1 MNDEPNEVKVDPM
14 LAEIV
19 PSFLKRCTQTAAEF
33 RDAVRSGDLAVARRI
48 GHALHGSAGSFG
60 FEEMAGIGRE
70 IERAA
75 LEGDTGTLEKLADS
89 LDKHVSRV
97 RPVFE

>member
-1 MNDEPNEVKVDPM
+1 
-14 LAEIV
+14 
-19 PSFLKRCTQTAAEF
+19 
-33 RDAVRSGDLAVARRI
+33 
-48 GHALHGSAGSFG
+48 
-60 FEEMAGIGRE
+60 MAGIGRE

>member
-1 MNDEPNEVKVDPM
+1 VKDDPIRVKVDPL

-19 PSFLKRCTQTAAEF
+19 PQFLGRCVQTVAEF
-33 RDAVRSGDLAVARRI
+33 RDALRSGNLAAARRI

-60 FEEMAGIGRE
+60 FEELAGIGRN

-75 LEGDTGTLEKLADS
+75 REGDSATLEKLAET
-89 LDKHVSRV
+89 LDDHVSRV

>member
-1 MNDEPNEVKVDPM
+1 MNDDPIVVKVDPM

-19 PSFLKRCTQTAAEF
+19 PSFLERCKQTVAEV
-33 RDAVRSGDLAVARRI
+33 RDALGSGDLAVARRI

-75 LEGDTGTLEKLADS
+75 REGNTATLATLADA
-89 LDKHVSRV
+89 LDRHVSRV